1 MNIQNAEENAENPE
15 SFLCALLKASVSY
28 IGNDYFAC
36 LVDMLARKTAACRVS
51 MAVVQS
57 TVEGA
62 VPVEVASAG
71 DPLAQ
76 VDPANTYFKNFYGPA
91 GQVIGSL
98 SLFFNDTVFPRETL
112 KYVLG
117 FVEARIVGEFSRN
130 DLELRLSMAH
140 RREAMHSRVLGMTAT
155 HQPLPGVLEAVVLGV
170 EAEHPELLCSILLVS
185 PDRKRLLTGAA
196 PSLPTEYNKAIH
208 GTPIRMGVGSCG
220 TAAFTGE
227 RLIASDLQEHH
238 YWGAVRELTA
248 KHNLSSCWSQP
259 IKASN
264 GVVLGTFAIYQ
275 HQPDEPSPDEIE
287 LIESTAQ
294 LLGLVL
300 DHYRT
305 LDELGVRTRKYQMFL
320 QMASDGIVVMDG
332 DGMVLEVSEG
342 FLRMVEAN
350 REEALGSSIWQWDA
364 LNDEA
369 VCKKRLAM
377 TSEVPVI
384 YHTINRTLKGRLWN
398 AEVSSAAFTVDN
410 KRLIWASARDI
421 TERKGLEAELKRRA
435 TTDELTGVSNR
446 GSFMD
451 SLKAEYSRASRH
463 KRNLSV
469 IMMDLDNFKSI
480 NDRFGHAT
488 GDKVLRAL
496 ARLCGQVLREEDF
509 IGRLG
514 GEEFAVMLPETDAIN
529 ALEVAERIRHLIASA
544 VIETESED
552 GEATLS
558 PSCSFGVAIL
568 RDDDSSHEHLLARA
582 DKALY
587 EAKQNGRNR
596 VCFAKA

>member
-1 MNIQNAEENAENPE
+1 MTTKRTEDQE
-15 SFLCALLKASVSY
+15 SFLCALLRASVSH
-28 IGNDYFAC
+28 IGNDYFAS
-36 LVDMLARKTAACRVS
+36 LINMLAIKTGASWAS
-51 MAVVQS
+51 MTVVQPGIKGAAPVVVAS
-57 TVEGA
+57 YGTPVTQFDSAHTYFRDFFDPEGA
-62 VPVEVASAG
+62 V
-71 DPLAQ
+71 L
-76 VDPANTYFKNFYGPA
+76 
-91 GQVIGSL
+91 GSL
-98 SLFFNDTVFPRETL
+98 SLFFNDMAFPRETL
-112 KYVLG
+112 QYVLG
-117 FVEARIVGEFSRN
+117 FVEARIVGEFARN

-196 PSLPTEYNKAIH
+196 PSLPADYNKAIH

-227 RLIASDLQEHH
+227 RLIASNLQEHP

-332 DGMVLEVSEG
+332 DGTVLEASEG
-342 FLRMVEAN
+342 FLRMVDAS
-350 REEALGSSIWQWDA
+350 REEILGSSIWQWDA

-369 VCKKRLAM
+369 ACKKRMAI

-496 ARLCGQVLREEDF
+496 ARLCGQALREEDF

-529 ALEVAERIRHLIASA
+529 ALEVAERIRHLIATA
-544 VIETESED
+544 VIDTESED
-552 GEATLS
+552 GAATLS
-558 PSCSFGVAIL
+558 PTCSFGVAIL

-587 EAKQNGRNR
+587 EAKENGRNR

>member
-1 MNIQNAEENAENPE
+1 MTIRKIEDQE
-15 SFLCALLKASVSY
+15 SFLLGLFKATVSH
-28 IGNDYFAC
+28 IGNDYFSS
-36 LVDMLARKTAACRVS
+36 LVGSLVRQSGAARAYIS
-51 MAVVQS
+51 VVQRG
-57 TVEGA
+57 VEGST
-62 VPVEVASAG
+62 PVVVASAG
-71 DPLAQ
+71 DAAAQ
-76 VDPANTYFKNFYGPA
+76 EIPAQYFVQDFFDLEGR
-91 GQVIGSL
+91 VLGSL
-98 SLFFNDTVFPRETL
+98 TMVFRDEDFPYETL
-112 KYVLG
+112 QYVLG
-117 FVEARIVGEFSRN
+117 FLKTRIVGEFARN
-130 DLELRLSMAH
+130 DLELRLTKAH
-140 RREAMHSRVLGMTAT
+140 RREVMHSRVLGMTAT

-170 EAEHPELLCSILLVS
+170 EAEHPELLCSILLVN

-196 PSLPTEYNKAIH
+196 PSLPAEYNKAIH

-227 RLIASDLQEHH
+227 RLIASNLQEHA

-248 KHNLSSCWSQP
+248 KHNLCSCWSQP

-300 DHYRT
+300 DHYQT
-305 LDELGVRTRKYQMFL
+305 LEELGVRTRKYQMFL
-320 QMASDGIVVMDG
+320 QMASDGIVVMDS
-332 DGMVLEVSEG
+332 DGRVLEASEG
-342 FLRMVEAN
+342 FLRMVEAG
-350 REEALGSSIWQWDA
+350 REETLGSSIWQWDA

-369 VCKKRLAM
+369 ACKKRLAM

-384 YHTINRTLKGRLWN
+384 YHTINRTLNGKLWN
-398 AEVSSAAFTVDN
+398 AEVSSAAFMVEN
-410 KRLIWASARDI
+410 KRLIWASARDV
-421 TERKGLEAELKRRA
+421 TERKRLEAELKRRA
-435 TTDELTGVSNR
+435 TTDDLTGVSNR

-463 KRNLSV
+463 KRILSV
-469 IMMDLDNFKSI
+469 IMLDLDYFKSI

-488 GDKVLRAL
+488 GDKVLRAVS
-496 ARLCGQVLREEDF
+496 RLCGQALREEDF

-544 VIETESED
+544 VIETDCED
-552 GEATLS
+552 GDATLS
-558 PSCSFGVAIL
+558 PSCSLGVAIL

-587 EAKQNGRNR
+587 EAKQTGRNR

>member
-1 MNIQNAEENAENPE
+1 MTNKHTENQE
-15 SFLCALLKASVSY
+15 SFLCALLKASVSH
-28 IGNDYFAC
+28 IGNDYFAS
-36 LVDMLARKTAACRVS
+36 LIHKLAEETGAVLAS
-51 MAVVQS
+51 ITVVQAS
-57 TVEGA
+57 TEVSAPVVLACYGDQTKPVQGA
-62 VPVEVASAG
+62 H
-71 DPLAQ
+71 
-76 VDPANTYFKNFYGPA
+76 TYVKDFFDTQG
-91 GQVIGSL
+91 GVLGSL
-98 SLFFNDTVFPRETL
+98 TLVFKDADFPRETL
-112 KYVLG
+112 EYVLG
-117 FVEARIVGEFSRN
+117 FIEARIIGEFARN
-130 DLELRLSMAH
+130 DLELRLTMAH

-155 HQPLPGVLEAVVLGV
+155 HQPLPDVLEAVVLGV

-196 PSLPTEYNKAIH
+196 PSLPAEYNKAIH

-227 RLIASDLQEHH
+227 RLIASNLQEHP

-248 KHNLSSCWSQP
+248 KHKLHSCWSQP

-264 GVVLGTFAIYQ
+264 GIVLGTFAIYQ
-275 HQPDEPSPDEIE
+275 HHPDDPSSDEIE

-320 QMASDGIVVMDG
+320 QMASDGIVVMDN
-332 DGMVLEVSEG
+332 DGTVLEASEG

-350 REEALGSSIWQWDA
+350 REEMLGSSIWQWDA

-369 VCKKRLAM
+369 ACKKRLS
-377 TSEVPVI
+377 TISEVPVI
-384 YHTINRTLKGRLWN
+384 YHTINRTLKGQLWN
-398 AEVSSAAFTVDN
+398 AEVSSAAFTVEN

-421 TERKGLEAELKRRA
+421 TERKRMEAELRRRA
-435 TTDELTGVSNR
+435 TTDDLTGVSNR

-451 SLKAEYSRASRH
+451 SLKSEYSRASRH
-463 KRNLSV
+463 KRSLAV
-469 IMMDLDNFKSI
+469 IMMDLDFFKSI

-488 GDKVLRAL
+488 GDRVLRAL
-496 ARLCGQVLREEDF
+496 ARLCGQTLREEDF

-529 ALEVAERIRHLIASA
+529 ALEVAERIRHLIETA
-544 VIETESED
+544 VIETGSED
-552 GEATLS
+552 GDAELS
-558 PSCSFGVAIL
+558 PTCSFGVAIL
-568 RDDDSSHEHLLARA
+568 RDEDSSHEHLLARA

-596 VCFAKA
+596 VCFAKT